1 MMVQEE
7 NSADEARKAPA
18 LERTRHSLP
27 SVTRHGECGRDWH
40 SAHLKGVC
48 DSAAIVFKAWEQK
61 YVGKLF
67 KKKKI
72 NDKNPNSRDSKI
84 LSFNIYTQPS
94 KWNSFQYVQESK
106 SRDFTSPQPSSRVA
120 GNGF

>member
-1 MMVQEE
+1 MVQEE
-7 NSADEARKAPA
+7 NSADEERKAPA
-18 LERTRHSLP
+18 LERTGHSLP
-27 SVTRHGECGRDWH
+27 SVTRHGECDRDWH

-67 KKKKI
+67 LKKI

-94 KWNSFQYVQESK
+94 K
-106 SRDFTSPQPSSRVA
+106 
-120 GNGF
+120 